1 MLRDYDLFT
10 RLIRTRP
17 LFTAGLLFLL
27 GCILG
32 YALELSPFALVPL
45 ALLPLILA
53 FALRKRSRR
62 FAAALVLI
70 AFLPMGMLRFELCW
84 SRTRPLEDRPH
95 AALSGRICDLP
106 EWDPENERTVC
117 TLEEISIDGENVSG
131 RLRLYLRGDTDLLQA
146 VELGQFLRSDAHIWR
161 ANEASNYGQFN
172 FSNYLRVHGLRG
184 YATAEIENAELSA
197 SELRLSDRLP
207 LLREAIGERIDRLF
221 PRNTGVARALI
232 IGDKSDLS
240 EEERESYSRS
250 GAAHLLAISGMHLS
264 LLANFTSYVLRH
276 FMRRRSA
283 FLLTLALLLLYGF
296 LIGFNASLLRALVM
310 FAVFGFSMLC
320 ERYSDA
326 PTRLSAALLVCLLLR
341 PSFILDSGFILSYS
355 ATAGIIFLY
364 EPLQRLFHVHGY
376 LAKPTDV
383 GFVSLFTERLPRW
396 IISTLLLSLAAQLAL
411 LPAIVHFFGAQPL
424 CSFAINLIA
433 TPLTMI
439 GYILSLFATLFQF
452 KPLAL
457 AADGCFSLLN
467 ASVRFFSESPIA
479 SLRIARYPLWL
490 VLLCAVIV
498 FLASDLC
505 RLGKRL
511 RSVLP
516 LLILFTALISSLFPI
531 LAARG
536 CSIVFL
542 DAGEA
547 DCAVVRTE
555 GKIYLIDAGDAYTP
569 AADYLSA
576 MNYELEGV
584 FLSHCHTDHA
594 LGLSKI
600 LEICTPKRIYL
611 SENWNHFAVGEEV
624 SAVIEKAVRRG
635 SQLVALSVGDK
646 ISLSDKTLLQVLSPS
661 AGFSTT
667 LANEDS
673 LILRIEYGQSSAM
686 FCGDAPASIVSG
698 KVGDIDL
705 LKVAHHGANDSVNA
719 ALLAEL
725 TPSVA
730 VIPVG
735 RNAYAHP
742 SADALSLFEVAG
754 AQVWRTDLH
763 GAVSCRLKQEGGVVV
778 RPYQAPEVA
787 NGLE

>member
-32 YALELSPFALVPL
+32 YALELSLLVVVPL
-45 ALLPLILA
+45 ALLPLIFA

-84 SRTRPLEDRPH
+84 SRTRPLEDHPH

-131 RLRLYLRGDTDLLQA
+131 RLRLYLRGDPDLLQA
-146 VELGQFLRSDAHIWR
+146 VELGQCLRSDAHIWR
-161 ANEASNYGQFN
+161 ANEATNFGQFN
-172 FSNYLRVHGLRG
+172 FSNYLRVNGLRG
-184 YATAEIENAELSA
+184 YATAEIENTEFSA
-197 SELRLSDRLP
+197 SKLHLSDRLL

-232 IGDKSDLS
+232 IGDKSGLS
-240 EEERESYSRS
+240 EEDRESYSRS

-264 LLANFTSYVLRH
+264 LLAGFISYVLRR

-283 FLLTLALLLLYGF
+283 FLLTLTLLLVYGL

-326 PTRLSAALLVCLLLR
+326 PTRLAAALLICLLLR
-341 PSFILDSGFILSYS
+341 PSFILDSSFILSYS
-355 ATAGIIFLY
+355 ATAGIIFLL
-364 EPLQRLFHVHGY
+364 EPLQRLFRVHEY
-376 LAKPTDV
+376 LIKPTDV

-396 IISTLLLSLAAQLAL
+396 IISTLLVTFAAQLAL
-411 LPAIVHFFGAQPL
+411 LPAIVHLFGAQSL
-424 CSFAINLIA
+424 CSFAVNLIA
-433 TPLTMI
+433 APLTMV
-439 GYILSLFATLFQF
+439 GYILSLIATLFQF

-457 AADGCFSLLN
+457 AADGCFSLLT

-479 SLRIARYPLWL
+479 SLRIARYPIWL
-490 VLLCAVIV
+490 ELLCAIIV
-498 FLASDLC
+498 FLSSDLC

-516 LLILFTALISSLFPI
+516 LLILITALISNLFPI

-547 DCAVVRTE
+547 DCAVVRAE

-584 FLSHCHTDHA
+584 FLSHCHTDHV

-611 SENWNHFAVGEEV
+611 SENWDHFAVGEGV
-624 SAVIEKAVRRG
+624 SAVMEEAVRRG
-635 SQLVALSVGDK
+635 SQLVTLSAGDK

-661 AGFSTT
+661 AGFSTS

-673 LILRIEYGQSSAM
+673 LILRIEYGQTSAV
-686 FCGDAPASIVSG
+686 FCGDAPASVVSG

-719 ALLAEL
+719 ALLAKL

-735 RNAYAHP
+735 YNIYAHP
-742 SADALSLFEVAG
+742 TVDTLSLLEAVG

-763 GAVSCRLKQEGGVVV
+763 GAVSCRLKQEGGVLV
-778 RPYQAPEVA
+778 RPYQAPEVV